1 MGNACR
7 RLVDCCSEPSSLDG
21 QLQAG
26 DYQFRRQQNGGS
38 LCPAGST
45 ASSHGVTVHT
55 AGFAALARDLFQFEI
70 TSQVPDGLSQ
80 YVQGA
85 KATQAVWYR
94 KILSAWKS
102 TNPPPTNAAEASCLV
117 LRALQGHRKTDVQGL
132 LSFYDLI
139 PVDATT
145 VVVPLTAVTVTA
157 PTARYPHVA
166 IVAGGSQ
173 GLKYEIQTLPVDSQS
188 VADGDT
194 VTVYVDVMKD
204 AREKAA
210 VPQAVIEA
218 VRKRRTAQLRHD
230 LAMADALQTQIKQA
244 GYKIFTAK
252 NSKDEVLARKYRV
265 RLRGVDAPETKQP
278 YGPQAK
284 AVLLSLVEGRSLRV
298 LVYGVDQYGRIV
310 ADIYCKNVFIQEV
323 LFKKGCVWHYV
334 QYDRRPEFAQW
345 EKDARAARVG
355 LWANA
360 NPEKP
365 WDYRRQKK
373 NQGSQH

>member
-1 MGNACR
+1 
-7 RLVDCCSEPSSLDG
+7 VDCCSEPSSLDG

-26 DYQFRRQQNGGS
+26 DHQFRRQQNGGS

-244 GYKIFTAK
+244 GYKC
-252 NSKDEVLARKYRV
+252 D
-265 RLRGVDAPETKQP
+265 
-278 YGPQAK
+278 PQ
-284 AVLLSLVEGRSLRV
+284 L
-298 LVYGVDQYGRIV
+298 
-310 ADIYCKNVFIQEV
+310 FIAGHP
-323 LFKKGCVWHYV
+323 FG
-334 QYDRRPEFAQW
+334 DF
-345 EKDARAARVG
+345 
-355 LWANA
+355 
-360 NPEKP
+360 
-365 WDYRRQKK
+365 
-373 NQGSQH
+373 